1 MEQHFFVW
9 QFFTVKETKCLDG
22 QRFTPHH
29 PWGTRAQQA
38 GIARNYQLTVPE
50 GQPRMFTK
58 PVQTLRLFRFQKRLT
73 KKHKKLGFGL

>member
-1 MEQHFFVW
+1 MEQHFVVLAMFYRERNEM
-9 QFFTVKETKCLDG
+9 FGRAT
-22 QRFTPHH
+22 FTPHH

-58 PVQTLRLFRFQKRLT
+58 PVQTLRLFRFHIRLA
-73 KKHKKLGFGL
+73 KKT